1 MRRLL
6 SVIVS
11 LVSVMTFAQ
20 KQSAELAPQDSGDM
34 LRIGKSY
41 LGTKYVANTLD
52 RDGEEELVIRTDAV
66 DCLTFVEYTL
76 AQAISPLQKIC
87 KRYGIVTV
95 SSTVILRD
103 CIIHPTG
110 LKMVSAMVSLQ
121 MSLPGTVRLQ

>member
-76 AQAISPLQKIC
+76 AQAISPSFTENLQKI
-87 KRYGIVTV
+87 RYRPAY
-95 SSTVILRD
+95 SD
-103 CIIHPTG
+103 N
-110 LKMVSAMVSLQ
+110 
-121 MSLPGTVRLQ
+121 